1 MPCPFATLLGEPGK
15 GVHAPRLSIGDGPG
29 IARNDTLMTIAAALL
44 TSYFLSVPILSSLIG
59 WFLVGEGAHL
69 IFGTPTAV
77 LKMLG
82 LAPKCS

>member
-1 MPCPFATLLGEPGK
+1 MPCPFALALGEPGK
-15 GVHAPRLSIGDGPG
+15 GVHAARVGGL
-29 IARNDTLMTIAAALL
+29 ARNDMITTIVAAIA
-44 TSYFLSVPILSSLIG
+44 TSYFLSVPILSSLLG

-77 LKMLG
+77 LKMVG